1 MQFTLL
7 LAWSLILIFS
17 FISALEQEK
26 LLRQVKALLDNTT
39 ASSDATEL
47 TNGTSVVV
55 VYRVQSTS
63 IKSKSNLSID
73 LDLSQTTT

>member
-1 MQFTLL
+1 MFFLL
-7 LAWSLILIFS
+7 NNTYFLFS
-17 FISALEQEK
+17 VHLEQEK

-47 TNGTSVVV
+47 TNGTSVVA

-63 IKSKSNLSID
+63 IKSESNATYNAYTHA
-73 LDLSQTTT
+73 QPP